1 MTGLWFEE
9 LVPGVTVEHA
19 VHRTVT
25 EFDNVLFSSL
35 TLNTQPLHL
44 DEEFASRTEFGQRL
58 VNSLFTLGLIVG
70 MTVTEL
76 TLGTTVAN
84 LGFEQITF
92 PSPVFHGDTLRA
104 VTEVVDARPSGSRP
118 DAGVVTFEHRG
129 FKQGDVLIM
138 RCRRTALMLRQPKDQ
153 PTGAEA

>member
-1 MTGLWFEE
+1 
-9 LVPGVTVEHA
+9 VTVEHA
-19 VHRTVT
+19 VRRTVT

-44 DEEFASRTEFGQRL
+44 DAEFARKTEFGRPL
-58 VNSLFTLGLIVG
+58 VNSIFTLGLIVG

-84 LGFEQITF
+84 LGFQEIEF

-104 VTEVVDARPSGSRP
+104 VTEVVAARDSGSRR
-118 DAGVVTFEHRG
+118 DAGIVTFEHRG
-129 FKQGDVLIM
+129 FNQDNTLIM
-138 RCRRTALMLRQPKDQ
+138 RGRRAALMLRQPGER
-153 PTGAEA
+153 TLGVEA